1 MTPEL
6 YGLILTGGQSTRM
19 GRDKAEITY
28 GDQPQ
33 WRAVAD
39 LLAPFCKEVYWSCSE
54 KQKNDWG
61 VGSRGLTDKIQGHG
75 PASGLQT
82 AFSKFSDVAWIVVA
96 CDYPFLESHDI
107 QQLVDGR
114 ETDFHAVTFV
124 GDACDGKDD
133 IQPMLTL
140 WEPAAQRQFL
150 DAFDRGEDSPRRI
163 LRSTRWKGLSPR
175 ENRILSNIN
184 SGP

>member
-1 MTPEL
+1 
-6 YGLILTGGQSTRM
+6 M

-33 WRAVAD
+33 WRAAGD

-61 VGSRGLTDKIQGHG
+61 IGSRGLMDKIQGHG

-82 AFSKFSDVAWIVVA
+82 AFSKFPDVAWIVVA
-96 CDYPFLESHDI
+96 CDYPFLESRDI
-107 QQLVDGR
+107 EQLVNGR
-114 ETDFHAVTFV
+114 ELDFHAVTFV

-163 LRSTRWKGLSPR
+163 LKSTRWKGLSPR

-184 SGP
+184 SVP